1 LVRRRI
7 RPIYQRKKARRSIIN
22 GAKLRVRLQAGEPIT
37 MFTPHHASSGLSA
50 RLVELGA
57 DSIFLDCEH
66 GTWSFEDVRITSQIV
81 RSVGG
86 AAIIRPHSHERPV
99 LIRYLN
105 AGADGIMVP
114 MVDTAEQARAIV
126 DAVRYAL
133 PSDYE
138 KRLVISMIE
147 TVEAIDN
154 LDDMLAVEGIDV
166 FFIGPGDL
174 SQDMGL
180 PPAPP
185 FGEPRPAEVMGKV
198 AYAVEKIRAAGK
210 IAGTL
215 ATAEELPLWLER
227 GVRFF
232 YVHSDPFLWRGL
244 AGIEATLGAYRTKRA
259 I

>member
-1 LVRRRI
+1 M
-7 RPIYQRKKARRSIIN
+7 N
-22 GAKLRVRLQAGEPIT
+22 GAKLRARLAAGEAIS

-57 DSIFLDCEH
+57 DAVFLDCEH
-66 GTWSFEDVRITSQIV
+66 GTWSFEDVRATGQVV

-86 AAIIRPHSHERPV
+86 AAIVRPHSHERP
-99 LIRYLN
+99 LIIRYLN

-114 MVDTAEQARAIV
+114 MVGNAEEARAIV

-138 KRLVISMIE
+138 KRLVIAMIE
-147 TVEAIDN
+147 TVDAIDA
-154 LDDMLAVEGIDV
+154 LDEMLTVEGIDV

-174 SQDMGL
+174 SQDMGY

-185 FGEPRPAEVMGKV
+185 FGEPRPEVVMEKV
-198 AYAVEKIRAAGK
+198 AIAVDKIRAAGK

-215 ATAEELPLWLER
+215 ATLDEMRHWRER
-227 GVRFF
+227 GVQFF
-232 YVHSDPFLWRGL
+232 YVHSDPFLRRGL
-244 AGIEATLGAYRTKRA
+244 AAVKSALA
-259 I
+259 

>member
-1 LVRRRI
+1 M
-7 RPIYQRKKARRSIIN
+7 N
-22 GAKLRVRLQAGEPIT
+22 GAKLRARLQAGETIT
-37 MFTPHHASSGLSA
+37 MFTPHHSSSGLSA
-50 RLVELGA
+50 RLIELGA
-57 DSIFLDCEH
+57 DSVFVDCEH
-66 GTWSFEDVRITSQIV
+66 GTWSFEDVRATSQIV

-105 AGADGIMVP
+105 AGADGLMVP
-114 MVDTAEQARAIV
+114 MVDTADQARAVV

-133 PSDYE
+133 PSDHE

-147 TVEAIDN
+147 TLEAIDN

-174 SQDMGL
+174 SQNMGF

-185 FGEPRPAEVMGKV
+185 FGESRPAVVIEKV

-215 ATAEELPLWLER
+215 ATAEELPHWLDK
-227 GVRFF
+227 GVQFF
-232 YVHSDPFLWRGL
+232 YIHSDPFLRRGL
-244 AGIEATLGAYRTKRA
+244 ADIKQTLAR
-259 I
+259 